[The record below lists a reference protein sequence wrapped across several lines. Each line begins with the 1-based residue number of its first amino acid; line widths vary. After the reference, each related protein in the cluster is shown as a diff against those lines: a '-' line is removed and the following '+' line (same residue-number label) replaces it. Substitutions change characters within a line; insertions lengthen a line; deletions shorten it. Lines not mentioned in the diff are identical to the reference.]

1 MTRDLPADEVQGVE
15 PPDDLKY
22 FLELGDKI
30 LSVIS
35 EEEREELIHERRV
48 WMADTCWF
56 IGMVQTVPHVL
67 VANKKLRGIW
77 GREEEIPW
85 KLGAGDEEFWPRSWF
100 WTE

>member
-1 MTRDLPADEVQGVE
+1 
-15 PPDDLKY
+15 
-22 FLELGDKI
+22 
-30 LSVIS
+30 
-35 EEEREELIHERRV
+35 
-48 WMADTCWF
+48 MADTCWF